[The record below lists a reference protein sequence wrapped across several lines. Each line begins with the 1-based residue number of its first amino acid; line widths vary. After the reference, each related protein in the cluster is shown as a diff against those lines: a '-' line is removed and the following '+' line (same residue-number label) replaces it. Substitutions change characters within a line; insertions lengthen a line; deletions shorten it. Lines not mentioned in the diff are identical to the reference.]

1 MQELASHPNQQVFYV
16 LQGLQHGFKL
26 GFHSTHPLKTAK
38 KNKPSALLHANA
50 VGQYLDNE
58 VLLDRVRGPFPS
70 PPILRLHIS
79 SFGVIQKGQPGK
91 WHLIIDLSSP
101 GGSSVND
108 DIDPI
113 GLYSPVYST

>member
-1 MQELASHPNQQVFYV
+1 MLPSITVDVEEFMQELASHPNQQVFYV

-58 VLLDRVRGPFPS
+58 VLLDRGAGPIPFS
-70 PPILRLHIS
+70 PN
-79 SFGVIQKGQPGK
+79 
-91 WHLIIDLSSP
+91 SP
-101 GGSSVND
+101 FAHQQLWGNSERTTRKVALD
-108 DIDPI
+108 H
-113 GLYSPVYST
+113 